1 MLCKAALE
9 LSLPPFYLTLCN
21 CLVCWPLG
29 VAEWEIGSPRVVQDR
44 TSCAGDGAWG
54 LEGPSLASI
63 PCGPF
68 TGTHELLPVYVVE
81 ELYMIL
87 WAVSFCL

>member
-9 LSLPPFYLTLCN
+9 LSLPRFELTLCN
-21 CLVCWPLG
+21 CLVRWPLG

-44 TSCAGDGAWG
+44 ASRAGVGAWG
-54 LEGPSLASI
+54 LKGPRLASI

-68 TGTHELLPVYVVE
+68 TGTDELLPFYVVE
-81 ELYMIL
+81 ELYMTL
-87 WAVSFCL
+87 WRVSFCL